1 LAYKSRGQIAW
12 LSQEQCV
19 LGLSHHAGGRANHLA
34 GQGLSFSRDI
44 QAKNKTNDNAIY
56 RRMVIFKREIYEEK
70 HYLAKKY
77 ANFKAKLSWFSFHYA
92 Q

>member
-1 LAYKSRGQIAW
+1 MAYKSHGQIAW

-19 LGLSHHAGGRANHLA
+19 LGLSRHAGGRANHLA

-56 RRMVIFKREIYEEK
+56 RRMVIFKREK
-70 HYLAKKY
+70 SMKKSIILL
-77 ANFKAKLSWFSFHYA
+77 KSMLTLKLN
-92 Q
+92 